1 MVIFVKPN
9 GSTVVENDVIALGTT
24 AGKIAIVAQSRP
36 GAFVEVMFSPPSG
49 EFVPPVY
56 AAPMM
61 SVDAEDLG
69 IYLCDIAHGVASVS
83 GKVRYQISFTM
94 SGGGKELTPEGTF
107 TVQPG
112 VVSLPPE
119 NPTQS
124 MYNEIR
130 SAMISA
136 SANYTDMVSK
146 LEKALSSAE
155 MVEINLAEIDAA
167 KKEALQAESN
177 AKSSETSAST
187 SATSAAESASKAKT
201 EADRAKSEADRAMES
216 DPTVPAWAKK
226 PNPPTPAEI
235 GARPDTWTPTAAE
248 IGAAPAG
255 YGLGTRSAIITDW
268 NAAMTNGW
276 YMDNTLGTEEK
287 HSPFI
292 GCWAF
297 GYSCTNGQ
305 GADTTQVAFSRPYLG
320 SSGHQWLEKHRH
332 YSTDAKAWSEWEWV
346 NPPMLYGVEYRTT
359 ERFLGKP
366 VYTMLIN
373 FGETPVGTPEQK
385 TDKDVILTVTG
396 ITKIIYYD
404 IYFDACHSDYA
415 DLTYTMSFATKR
427 DQFESWSY
435 AWHSQNRLKIGIGS
449 YTDEVYTAYAIVKY
463 VK

>member
-9 GSTVVENDVIALGTT
+9 GSTVVENDVIAIGTT

-124 MYNEIR
+124 MYEEIR
-130 SAMISA
+130 NAMIAA
-136 SANYTDMVSK
+136 SANYTDVVAK
-146 LEKALSSAE
+146 LDKALSSAE

-216 DPTVPAWAKK
+216 DPTVPSWAKQPAK
-226 PNPPTPAEI
+226 PTY
-235 GARPDTWTPTAAE
+235 TAAE

-255 YGLGTRSAIITDW
+255 YGLGTTSPKEITGISALDSAT
-268 NAAMTNGW
+268 NNGW
-276 YMDNTLGTEEK
+276 YYATGIGSTLGGVYVNHALFFVSSKDAYHVKQTIFPVD
-287 HSPFI
+287 SNTIIFRSNAAS
-292 GCWAF
+292 GW
-297 GYSCTNGQ
+297 
-305 GADTTQVAFSRPYLG
+305 GAYECL
-320 SSGHQWLEKHRH
+320 
-332 YSTDAKAWSEWEWV
+332 
-346 NPPMLYGVEYRTT
+346 NPPMQLGVEYRTT
-359 ERFLGKP
+359 ERWMGKAVWTQLVSIGQLP
-366 VYTMLIN
+366 NNSSKSVKCAWFTNLCRRQWLISSGGIYSDGSKES
-373 FGETPVGTPEQK
+373 FV
-385 TDKDVILTVTG
+385 VSLTEKPGQVT
-396 ITKIIYYD
+396 ITTNL
-404 IYFDACHSDYA
+404 
-415 DLTYTMSFATKR
+415 DLTGSNYTGTVQLWYTK
-427 DQFESWSY
+427 D
-435 AWHSQNRLKIGIGS
+435 
-449 YTDEVYTAYAIVKY
+449 
-463 VK
+463 

>member
-124 MYNEIR
+124 MYEEIR
-130 SAMISA
+130 NAMIAA
-136 SANYTDMVSK
+136 SANYTDVVAM
-146 LEKALSSAE
+146 LDKALSSAE

-235 GARPDTWTPTAAE
+235 GA
-248 IGAAPAG
+248 APAG
-255 YGLGTRSAIITDW
+255 YGLGTTSPKEITGISALDSAT
-268 NAAMTNGW
+268 NNGW
-276 YMDNTLGTEEK
+276 YYATGIGSTLGGVYVNHALFFVSSKDAYHVKQTIFPVD
-287 HSPFI
+287 SNTIIFRSNAAS
-292 GCWAF
+292 GW
-297 GYSCTNGQ
+297 
-305 GADTTQVAFSRPYLG
+305 GAYECL
-320 SSGHQWLEKHRH
+320 
-332 YSTDAKAWSEWEWV
+332 
-346 NPPMLYGVEYRTT
+346 NPPMQLGVEYRTT
-359 ERFLGKP
+359 ERWQGYP
-366 VYTMLIN
+366 VYVKC
-373 FGETPVGTPEQK
+373 F
-385 TDKDVILTVTG
+385 
-396 ITKIIYYD
+396 
-404 IYFDACHSDYA
+404 
-415 DLTYTMSFATKR
+415 
-427 DQFESWSY
+427 
-435 AWHSQNRLKIGIGS
+435 KIGRVESGTTTIEHGISIRLALETKLYANTSTEITLSNLVTNLNTERAQTNIVTTSAFGS
-449 YTDEVYTAYAIVKY
+449 CELFLKYTKL
-463 VK
+463 